1 MRPFVERVRLL
12 AWGET
17 VGLSKVKYGDPN
29 ASLVIDP
36 RLTHPQYGEVVMKL
50 LGCIQHIFDDT
61 DALERK
67 YGMKDEAYYDPI
79 ISSLT
84 SLQSTS
90 TDPPLSHIF
99 KSAYKNLRSSA
110 RNYQQ
115 STNTRKK
122 TVWAI
127 ADKTRFQKL
136 VTEIKE
142 YNDSL
147 VSLFPDVTVRT
158 ANTLRRDVEDGEE
171 IRPLQ
176 LLEQA
181 EQGEISDTASVRLVN
196 LRATAAASL
205 RDEAESVGPARRVT
219 MPQVPEALSVSPL
232 ESDDPVEAINSFVR
246 AKNHGAISA
255 KVNGN
260 MGSARRTASV
270 TWEGESTEPHF
281 SWNEKYKGF
290 VEILHPAHG
299 TL

>member
-1 MRPFVERVRLL
+1 
-12 AWGET
+12 
-17 VGLSKVKYGDPN
+17 
-29 ASLVIDP
+29 
-36 RLTHPQYGEVVMKL
+36 
-50 LGCIQHIFDDT
+50 
-61 DALERK
+61 
-67 YGMKDEAYYDPI
+67 
-79 ISSLT
+79 
-84 SLQSTS
+84 
-90 TDPPLSHIF
+90 
-99 KSAYKNLRSSA
+99 
-110 RNYQQ
+110 
-115 STNTRKK
+115 
-122 TVWAI
+122 
-127 ADKTRFQKL
+127 
-136 VTEIKE
+136 
-142 YNDSL
+142 L

-205 RDEAESVGPARRVT
+205 RDEAESVASEGPARRVT
-219 MPQVPEALSVSPL
+219 MPQVPEALSISPL